1 MAQSCA
7 PVTAPVDLP
16 ASGQDGEVADLLC
29 KRRPRESRP
38 DQSCACCSGNS
49 FFCHVAITKT
59 LTHKPCVSCNLSE
72 HNLACNCITPNC
84 AATPYS
90 SLLEQKRMVGLS
102 GKRKNL
108 LNFLHQSQVLTIVS
122 RRLTV
127 LPTTRATQFVEVRTK
142 EHLGP
147 LSSPLPGERGSVLS
161 EEACVGFCEWGT

>member
-102 GKRKNL
+102 GKRKHL

-122 RRLTV
+122 KRLTV
-127 LPTTRATQFVEVRTK
+127 CRLLPTTRATQFVEVRTK
-142 EHLGP
+142 EHLW
-147 LSSPLPGERGSVLS
+147 LIILPIT
-161 EEACVGFCEWGT
+161 W